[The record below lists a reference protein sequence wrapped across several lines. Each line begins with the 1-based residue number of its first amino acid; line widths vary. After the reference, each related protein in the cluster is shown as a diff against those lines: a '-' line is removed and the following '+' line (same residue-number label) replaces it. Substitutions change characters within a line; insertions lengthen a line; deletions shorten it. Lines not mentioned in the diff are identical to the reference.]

1 MILIL
6 KKIENEKLK
15 MVLQINNDKIKI
27 KQEIKEGNY
36 YFVESQYKF
45 KPHTLYKI
53 IKVTNHYIECQEMEY
68 FICDFRYT
76 TEGKISHY
84 HYEEKIYQRN
94 SWKIVKISK
103 ERVKYNIKNIWT
115 INKLKKGDLY
125 KLVEYYD

>member
-1 MILIL
+1 
-6 KKIENEKLK
+6 

-53 IKVTNHYIECQEMEY
+53 IKETNHYIHCQEMEY
-68 FICDFRYT
+68 FICDFRYNE
-76 TEGKISHY
+76 EGKISHY
-84 HYEEKIYQRN
+84 HYEDNIYNKN

-103 ERVKYNIKNIWT
+103 EKVKNNIKNIWT
-115 INKLKKGDLY
+115 INKLKEYDLY